1 MMMGQS
7 FNSDSSKIIQSS
19 GTNEKKVIDTKRSLG
34 KANLS
39 LDHTWAYILYVYVD
53 CPYIMF
59 IYDCKVEF
67 QAPVALECFVP
78 LV

>member
-1 MMMGQS
+1 MDLHDDLGQS

-39 LDHTWAYILYVYVD
+39 LSIITLQGQAY
-53 CPYIMF
+53 
-59 IYDCKVEF
+59 
-67 QAPVALECFVP
+67 
-78 LV
+78 